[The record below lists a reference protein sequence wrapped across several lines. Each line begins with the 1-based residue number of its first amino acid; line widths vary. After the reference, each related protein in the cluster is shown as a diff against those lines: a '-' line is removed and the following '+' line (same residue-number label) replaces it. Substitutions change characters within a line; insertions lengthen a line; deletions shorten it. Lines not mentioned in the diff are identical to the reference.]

1 LWRRRRGF
9 AENSDR
15 AEAGRAV
22 GVLTDLCA
30 RMKA

>member
-1 LWRRRRGF
+1 LRWRRSF

-15 AEAGRAV
+15 AEAARAV
-22 GVLTDLCA
+22 GVLTDLYA